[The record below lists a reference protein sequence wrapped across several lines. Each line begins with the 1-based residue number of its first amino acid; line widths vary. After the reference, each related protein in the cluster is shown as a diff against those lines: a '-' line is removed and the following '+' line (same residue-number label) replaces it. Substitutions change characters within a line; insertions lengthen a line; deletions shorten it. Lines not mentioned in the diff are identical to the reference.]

1 MGQLVRYQNGFR
13 YLKYGMSTNFVFASS
28 EISDETVHLRLVRYL
43 PNFPEL
49 ALEFWQQ
56 GRLYYKTAFK
66 KLVRV

>member
-28 EISDETVHLRLVRYL
+28 EISVCVWCDFF

-49 ALEFWQQ
+49 AAIFCNKV
-56 GRLYYKTAFK
+56 GCTV
-66 KLVRV
+66 KLPSRNW